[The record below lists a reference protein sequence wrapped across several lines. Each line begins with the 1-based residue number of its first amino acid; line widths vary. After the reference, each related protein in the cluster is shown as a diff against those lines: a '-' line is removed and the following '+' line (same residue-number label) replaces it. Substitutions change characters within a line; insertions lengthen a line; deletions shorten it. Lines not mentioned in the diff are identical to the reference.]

1 MDPRALLDLCQ
12 AVMNPCPSRTLTL
25 HEPWNAYPARTLEAF
40 GRPDLEIST
49 LLPLHPWPL
58 VNIHLVLQFVSLM
71 SLVLKRP
78 TRVSKETYTR
88 VSKETYS
95 SVKRE
100 LHMSLVFVLIPLWIN
115 KLTPFD
121 SIASYVAKE
130 TYTSVQR
137 DVH

>member
-1 MDPRALLDLCQ
+1 M
-12 AVMNPCPSRTLTL
+12 
-25 HEPWNAYPARTLEAF
+25 
-40 GRPDLEIST
+40 
-49 LLPLHPWPL
+49 
-58 VNIHLVLQFVSLM
+58 
-71 SLVLKRP
+71 
-78 TRVSKETYTR
+78 
-88 VSKETYS
+88 SKETYS

-137 DVH
+137 DVHKWQKRPTLVSKETYTSGKRDLH

>member
-1 MDPRALLDLCQ
+1 
-12 AVMNPCPSRTLTL
+12 
-25 HEPWNAYPARTLEAF
+25 
-40 GRPDLEIST
+40 
-49 LLPLHPWPL
+49 
-58 VNIHLVLQFVSLM
+58 
-71 SLVLKRP
+71 
-78 TRVSKETYTR
+78 

-95 SVKRE
+95 SVKRD